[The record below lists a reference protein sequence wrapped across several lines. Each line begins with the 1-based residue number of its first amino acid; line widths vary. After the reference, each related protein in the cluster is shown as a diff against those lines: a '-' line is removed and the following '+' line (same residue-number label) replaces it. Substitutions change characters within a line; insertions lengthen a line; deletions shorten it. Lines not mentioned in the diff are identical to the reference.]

1 MTSYDTSTPELSGDT
16 DEALRALRERV
27 RRHERLTRERT
38 VLESQIREVRA
49 LVADLETRLGKE
61 QADVAR
67 LERGFRSFLATLT
80 GGKEEKLARE
90 SAEAEAVRLRLDGQ
104 RTRLEWL
111 LSDLRAVEQG
121 LAELDG
127 VHREFDEALARKEQ
141 ALLAS
146 GDPRA
151 QELTEIARALADA
164 DADVRE
170 HEEARQA
177 GAAALQDVAR
187 VLHCLGGARDAS
199 TWDLLG
205 GGLLVDMI
213 EHGRLADADQAAW
226 HAQRAL
232 DAFSRELVDIGI
244 HVEPR
249 LPEID
254 TRWFVDA
261 FFDNIIVDVV
271 RHQKINRTGQA
282 VAEMAR
288 WIDTTL
294 ATITTRQTEI
304 MANRDRLLARRE
316 ELLSS

>member
-1 MTSYDTSTPELSGDT
+1 
-16 DEALRALRERV
+16 
-27 RRHERLTRERT
+27 
-38 VLESQIREVRA
+38 
-49 LVADLETRLGKE
+49 KE

-177 GAAALQDVAR
+177 GAA
-187 VLHCLGGARDAS
+187 
-199 TWDLLG
+199 
-205 GGLLVDMI
+205 
-213 EHGRLADADQAAW
+213 
-226 HAQRAL
+226 
-232 DAFSRELVDIGI
+232 
-244 HVEPR
+244 
-249 LPEID
+249 
-254 TRWFVDA
+254 
-261 FFDNIIVDVV
+261 
-271 RHQKINRTGQA
+271 
-282 VAEMAR
+282 
-288 WIDTTL
+288 
-294 ATITTRQTEI
+294 
-304 MANRDRLLARRE
+304 
-316 ELLSS
+316 